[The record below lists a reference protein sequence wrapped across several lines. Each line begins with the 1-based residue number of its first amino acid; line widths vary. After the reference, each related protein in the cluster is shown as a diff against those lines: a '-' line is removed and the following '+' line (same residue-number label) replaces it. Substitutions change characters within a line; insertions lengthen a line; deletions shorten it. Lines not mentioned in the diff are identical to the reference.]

1 VSSLSRQALIALI
14 KVKFMSNLDLPIQF
28 DTPDNTSVGLDAAVL
43 IVRDALG
50 LYLKPWGNT
59 ACKVL
64 LP

>member
-1 VSSLSRQALIALI
+1 
-14 KVKFMSNLDLPIQF
+14 MSNLDLPSQF